1 MDDLLGDF
9 LAETAESLDLVDV
22 QLVKFER
29 EPNNAEILDNIFRL
43 VHTIKGTCGF
53 LGLPR
58 LESVAHAAET
68 LMGRFRE
75 GTQVTQEAV
84 SLVLASLDRIKEIMA
99 DLEATQHE
107 PAGTDED
114 LIGDLIR
121 LASNDGSAKAAVVAA
136 PEPVVELPEPTKGDL
151 HPGEQSL
158 EDLDAAFAAA
168 ASDVPIPDPRG
179 SAAEPDA
186 EVIAE
191 SIPAEQAGGRDQAR
205 GDTELDVRAKS
216 IRVNVDTIEKLM
228 TTVSE
233 LVLARNQLL
242 EIARHVEDGVL
253 QAPLQRLSSVT
264 AELQERVMKTRM
276 QPIGNAWQKLPRIIR
291 TLANDL
297 DKKIELEMIGADTEL
312 DRQVLELIRD
322 PLTHMIRNAADHG
335 LEDTKARLAAGKS
348 AVGHVTLSAR
358 HEGGHIVIEISD
370 DGRGL
375 PADKIRKKAIERGL
389 VAPADADSMTAAQIT
404 RMIFE
409 PGFSTA
415 DSVTNVSGRGVGM
428 DVVRTNI
435 ELIGGS
441 VDVIS
446 VEGEGSKFTIQI
458 PLTLAIVPALII
470 GAGGQRYALPQLNI
484 IELVRVRAG
493 DEHAIETVNGSPIL
507 RLRGRLLPLVRLSS
521 FFRHAKPAQP
531 TTEDGVERAG
541 VDNEFVAVLRIGG
554 FDFGIVAEVVFD
566 TEEIVVKPLT
576 GLLKNVKAFSG
587 NTILGDGS
595 VVMII
600 DPSGVA
606 EAAGMRAATRSL
618 NAAHVDEADGLDDGD
633 EAVSLLVFRAGSK
646 DPRALPL
653 ALINRLEEIDLATVE
668 RSAGHDVIQYR
679 NVLMPLIRLD
689 DGAHEGMKPVIV
701 IESNGYYTGLVVDE
715 IVDVVEER
723 LTIEADTS
731 GSGALGSAVIAGKVT
746 EIVDLAYYM
755 PQTLHAGTGTRRHEH
770 SLRVLLVDDS
780 AFFRNMLK
788 PFLAAHG
795 FYVAAVSS
803 AAEALEV
810 GKRGRHF
817 DVIVS
822 DIEMP
827 DMNGYE
833 FIGAAR
839 EASLWQTSRFI
850 ALSGHAGGDV
860 IDKAHDAGYAEHVAK
875 FDRTR
880 LLDIL
885 KSNGQNVE
893 VAA

>member
-75 GTQVTQEAV
+75 GTQVTEEAV

-107 PAGTDED
+107 PAGSDAD

-121 LASNDGSAKAAVVAA
+121 LASNDGSAKAAVVTA
-136 PEPVVELPEPTKGDL
+136 PEPAVELPEPAKSDL

-158 EDLDAAFAAA
+158 EDL
-168 ASDVPIPDPRG
+168 
-179 SAAEPDA
+179 
-186 EVIAE
+186 
-191 SIPAEQAGGRDQAR
+191 
-205 GDTELDVRAKS
+205 
-216 IRVNVDTIEKLM
+216 
-228 TTVSE
+228 
-233 LVLARNQLL
+233 
-242 EIARHVEDGVL
+242 
-253 QAPLQRLSSVT
+253 APFQRLSNIT
-264 AELQERVMKTRM
+264 GELQEGVMKTRM
-276 QPIGNAWQKLPRIIR
+276 QPIGNAWAKLPRVVR
-291 TLANDL
+291 DL
-297 DKKIELEMIGADTEL
+297 SPDLGKKIELVMIGEDTEL
-312 DRQVLELIRD
+312 DRQLLEHD
-322 PLTHMIRNAADHG
+322 QGSADAYG
-335 LEDTKARLAAGKS
+335 PEFGGPWTRGRPKTRAAGKPETGTIS
-348 AVGHVTLSAR
+348 LSAR
-358 HEGGHIVIEISD
+358 HEGGLVIVEISD

-375 PADKIRKKAIERGL
+375 PDRIRETAVRRGL
-389 VAPADADSMTAAQIT
+389 VTRGGRETLSDSQIY
-404 RMIFE
+404 RFIME

-415 DSVTNVSGRGVGM
+415 DRGHEHLRARRRHGRGAHQH
-428 DVVRTNI
+428 RAHRR
-435 ELIGGS
+435 IGRRHLGGGRRQQ
-441 VDVIS
+441 VHHPD
-446 VEGEGSKFTIQI
+446 
-458 PLTLAIVPALII
+458 PAHP
-470 GAGGQRYALPQLNI
+470 GD
-484 IELVRVRAG
+484 RAG
-493 DEHAIETVNGSPIL
+493 PDHRRRRPAEHAIETVNDSPIL

-531 TTEDGVERAG
+531 TTEDEAKRAG
-541 VDNEFVAVLRIGG
+541 ADNEFVVVLRIGG
-554 FDFGIVAEVVFD
+554 FDFGIVAEAVFD

-618 NAAHVDEADGLDDGD
+618 NAAHVDEVDGLDGGD

-679 NVLMPLIRLD
+679 GVLMPLIRLD

-746 EIVDLAYYM
+746 EIVDLAHYM

-770 SLRVLLVDDS
+770 SLRILLVDDS

-795 FYVAAVSS
+795 FHVAAVSS

-885 KSNGQNVE
+885 KSNGQDMG